1 MELTPE
7 LLTRYEWTDASQVV
21 RMKFRRDGTGWYERE
36 SAPDRPFVH
45 ENLLW
50 RIEATSLHLKFA
62 HARLWTEVSVTASEG
77 ELSEDGRFGLRRLHF
92 ARDPYAWTLEEHQ
105 TPALVLQ
112 SDRGAA
118 LP

>member
-7 LLTRYEWTDASQVV
+7 LLIRHEWTDVSRDV

-50 RIEATSLHLKFA
+50 RIEGEVLQMKFA
-62 HARLWTEVSVTASEG
+62 HARLWTEVPIAASEG
-77 ELSEDGRFGLRRLHF
+77 VPSDDGRYGQRRLSL
-92 ARDPYAWTLEEHQ
+92 ARDPYARTLEERQ
-105 TPALVLQ
+105 TPALLLE

>member
-1 MELTPE
+1 MDLTPE
-7 LLTRYEWTDASQVV
+7 LLTRYEWTDASHDV

-36 SAPDRPFVH
+36 SSSERPFVH

-50 RIEATSLHLKFA
+50 RIEAGALHLKFA
-62 HARLWTEVSVTASEG
+62 HARLWADVMATPGEGVVSD
-77 ELSEDGRFGLRRLHF
+77 DGRFGHQRLTF
-92 ARDPYAWTLEEHQ
+92 ARDPYAWTLEENH
-105 TPALVLQ
+105 TPTLELQ